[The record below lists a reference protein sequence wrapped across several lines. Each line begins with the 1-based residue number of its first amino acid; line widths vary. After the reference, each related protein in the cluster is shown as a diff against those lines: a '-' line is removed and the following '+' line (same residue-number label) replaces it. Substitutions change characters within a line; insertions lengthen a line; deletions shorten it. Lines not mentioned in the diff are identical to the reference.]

1 MQLSSHRI
9 CLCNYQDFIIFI
21 LYFCSILVFFFI
33 YVEYSSVYIK
43 MIKLSLL
50 ILAQSNICWERKP
63 NVKGFNVYAVNCI

>member
-1 MQLSSHRI
+1 
-9 CLCNYQDFIIFI
+9 
-21 LYFCSILVFFFI
+21 
-33 YVEYSSVYIK
+33 